1 MRTTALVPLCAALLT
16 VGCLSMPGSP
26 DDPQDPRCLEGA
38 VFGEASESPYLLPY
52 PVGETYVVFQTYCGP
67 VSHGKDGQRSI
78 DFLMPMGS
86 RVVAARAGVV
96 RRAVDHH
103 EDFGRDFNLIY
114 IEHEDGTSSLY
125 AHLQQDSLTMKIGDR
140 VAAGQLI
147 ARSGASGTSLEHL
160 HFGVSGS
167 WPVQRPDDVPV
178 NFSNARGALDPRGGL
193 QRLPYLAL
201 PPAGN

>member
-1 MRTTALVPLCAALLT
+1 MWVAALLAT
-16 VGCLSMPGSP
+16 GCLSMPGTP
-26 DDPQDPRCLEGA
+26 DDPQNPRCLEGA
-38 VFGEASESPYLLPY
+38 IFGAASESPYLLPY

-96 RRAVDHH
+96 RRAVGDHK
-103 EDFGRDFNLIY
+103 DFGRHFNLIY
-114 IEHEDGTSSLY
+114 IEHDDGSSAFY
-125 AHLQQDSLTMKIGDR
+125 AHLQQDSLEVKIGDR
-140 VAAGQLI
+140 VAAGQPI

-160 HFGVSGS
+160 HFGVSSS
-167 WPVQRPDDVPV
+167 WPVQRPDDLPV
-178 NFSNARGALDPRGGL
+178 NFRNARGALDSRGGL

-201 PPAGN
+201 PVPGN